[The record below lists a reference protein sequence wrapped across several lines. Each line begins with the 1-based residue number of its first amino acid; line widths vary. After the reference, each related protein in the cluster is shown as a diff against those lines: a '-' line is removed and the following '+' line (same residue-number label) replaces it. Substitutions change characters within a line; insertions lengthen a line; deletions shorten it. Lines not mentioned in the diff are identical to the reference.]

1 MTTKRDNQEEKPTK
15 NSGLEYRFL
24 LLVGALMGLIYL
36 LMPILSPFIVA
47 LVLAYIGHPLVDRL
61 HQLKLG
67 SYHLGRG
74 TAAFFVISLM
84 TATVLL
90 VIFIV
95 TPLFQ
100 NELLLFVQRIPSM
113 IEAAKSLLG
122 PWLKDHIGISI
133 DVDALEVQSVLN
145 QNLKAASKDI
155 GSFILNLSTRGL
167 AVISWLGNAILI
179 PVVLFYLI
187 RDWHKFIDRL
197 TTFIP
202 RRYIQQTTQITGE
215 IDQVLSSFLHG
226 ELIVMLTMSVFYASG
241 LWFTGLDLAIPIGV
255 MTGML
260 IFIPYLGFGMGFLLA
275 LLVGALQYGNLSD
288 MIPMLIVFGIGQ
300 FLESFILTPLWIGER
315 IGLHPAVVL
324 FALLACGQF
333 FGFVGLFFA
342 LPLSASIAVG
352 LKYAEAKYFSSNT
365 YLKK

>member
-1 MTTKRDNQEEKPTK
+1 MTTKRAKQPENQPK
-15 NSGLEYRFL
+15 NSGFDYRFL
-24 LLVGALMGLIYL
+24 LVAGAVAGLLYL

-47 LVLAYIGHPLVDRL
+47 IVLAYVGHPMVDKL
-61 HQLKLG
+61 SELKLG
-67 SYHLGRG
+67 TYTLGRG
-74 TAAFFVISLM
+74 IAAFFVISLM
-84 TATVLL
+84 TAALLL

-100 NELLLFVQRIPSM
+100 NELLLFIQRIPDL
-113 IEAAKSLLG
+113 IEAAKSVLG
-122 PWLKDHIGISI
+122 PWLKNHIGISI
-133 DVDALEVQSVLN
+133 DIDAIEVQSALN
-145 QNLKAASKDI
+145 QNLKAASQDMA
-155 GSFILNLSTRGL
+155 SFILNLSTRGL

-187 RDWHKFIDRL
+187 RDWHKFINRV
-197 TTFIP
+197 TEFIP
-202 RRYIQQTTQITGE
+202 RRYTEQTSEITSE
-215 IDQVLSSFLHG
+215 IDRVLSGFLHG
-226 ELIVMLTMSVFYASG
+226 ELIVMLVMSVFYAGG

-255 MTGML
+255 MTGLL
-260 IFIPYLGFGMGFLLA
+260 IFIPYLGFGMGFSLA

-288 MIPMLIVFGIGQ
+288 MVPMLIVFGIGQ

-324 FALLACGQF
+324 FALLACGQL

-352 LKYAEAKYFSSNT
+352 LKYAEAKYFKSDA
-365 YLKK
+365 YLK